1 MDTKV
6 HKIEDKEIT
15 VSSCLTSDNIRFYYL
30 HPFIT
35 FFKITNFAKIVN
47 RLKSKQNNNRR
58 LVRYISEFEIRSQL
72 RRTTVFVSALGLKDV
87 ILSLQDEK
95 RYHYWE
101 FVQSIFRD
109 YDEVLPK
116 RLGMFITKLNFE
128 GFSFDFVRI
137 FGDDIEDFF
146 YLFPLSQV
154 IEYANVF
161 MSVNQLVSPENI
173 RHFTSLQADYVVG
186 LDADTRVPPIPSRS
200 LFINVNGFN
209 ELTLGSKLPRAKRFR
224 KWLIGVL
231 VQLRLQGNDMSHD
244 VPTNSQQDIV
254 TNSVFGQT
262 ISSVISIMQKRLDEQ
277 NSIMQK
283 RLDEQKKQLTEREN
297 RLNERLEERLDEQKK
312 QLIEHKNR
320 LNERLEERLD
330 EQKKQL
336 TEHENRLNDRLE
348 ERLDER
354 LREQEERSNQRV
366 DEHLNQCVKKINQSI
381 EHTNKEIDYHNQ
393 HVRQRV
399 THEVPYN
406 IFVLLSIL
414 VMPKNIRFSITRG
427 RDQYVQQIESK
438 RKKFVTAC
446 RTNPTLLSSRRAKRH
461 LFITFKK
468 YKTANAT
475 VSWNNIRFA
484 QADFLD
490 NVRFVNRCQTV
501 FIPLNLQSTAIDPL
515 FTDRQDMEEQN
526 DNFVY
531 NRNSLNWLD
540 PVLRDYK
547 DKIVRFC
554 DEAFRNLNRETNLSR
569 ITSLPMLN
577 SNIESG
583 PNNTEQES
591 NHIELEVSSTF
602 GTSSAPGPSSVLES

>member
-30 HPFIT
+30 NPFTT

-58 LVRYISEFEIRSQL
+58 LLRYIFEFEIRSQL

-101 FVQSIFRD
+101 FVQSILRD

-146 YLFPLSQV
+146 YLFPLSQAL
-154 IEYANVF
+154 EYVNVF
-161 MSVNQLVSPENI
+161 TSVSQLVSPENI
-173 RHFTSLQADYVVG
+173 RHFVSLQADYVVN

-200 LFINVNGFN
+200 LFINFNGFN

-262 ISSVISIMQKRLDEQ
+262 ISSVISIIQKRLDEQ
-277 NSIMQK
+277 
-283 RLDEQKKQLTEREN
+283 EKQLTEQEN
-297 RLNERLEERLDEQKK
+297 RLNE
-312 QLIEHKNR
+312 
-320 LNERLEERLD
+320 
-330 EQKKQL
+330 
-336 TEHENRLNDRLE
+336 RLE

-366 DEHLNQCVKKINQSI
+366 EEHLNQCVKKINQSI

-515 FTDRQDMEEQN
+515 FTDRQDMEQQN

-591 NHIELEVSSTF
+591 NHTELEVSSTF